1 MTPPN
6 EKAKKQYQKR
16 LKKAKSMIDKYDKSY
31 FIAHCINHICSI
43 KRSDPDKFN
52 FEFVW
57 ILAIKISAL
66 STGGKRK
73 PNHREIVGII
83 NSLWDL
89 NNCIIPFLASDN
101 NPMVALRAMT
111 NQQSTYQN
119 NITVALANV
128 SRQLALLAD
137 EEELDK
143 QFIAETGIS
152 IAAYCWI
159 WMHILVQILNHDEG
173 SLEINIPKLILDT
186 EICISIADI
195 YKFFKVFSIHTDEMP
210 SFFSNFTAY
219 DTDFESFFYDSPLKQ
234 KPFLFTGNSIRTI
247 SSNLTIASAS
257 FLLPHLFKSSN
268 STTTATNFKKIFTRI
283 FEDHIG
289 DLLLNTRA
297 QHRNEDDIRDLYRS
311 LGTSGKRSNVVDHS
325 LTITETKKILLVE
338 SKGVEQTDFVKTI
351 LDQSILTRRLEGSHL
366 KGIVQAQQC
375 TEILSKHEEFTNFN
389 FYAFIIVNDDYGFS
403 SAAQLQSMI
412 GLEAFTST
420 IPAITISSSISLD
433 RIRFVKIDTLEKICS
448 SIQDSEYTLDLF
460 LEKSNEPEF
469 RYSLD
474 LLHHKLTKT
483 HPASSI
489 QKIIHKD
496 SPHITKLT
504 TLAMQLDKK
513 NHTIAQ
519 LVTDAN
525 RVILS
530 LKQHKQVVY
539 LDSLRNSPSM

>member
-1 MTPPN
+1 MTTPN

-16 LKKAKSMIDKYDKSY
+16 LNIVSAKIDKYDKSF
-31 FIAHCINHICSI
+31 FIAHCINHICGI
-43 KRSDPDKFN
+43 KRHDPEKFN

-66 STGGKRK
+66 SAGGKRE
-73 PNHREIVGII
+73 PSHREIIGVI

-89 NNCIIPFLASDN
+89 NNCIIPFLASEN

-119 NITVALANV
+119 NITAALSNI

-137 EEELDK
+137 EEELDQ

-152 IAAYCWI
+152 IAVYCWI
-159 WMHILVQILNHDEG
+159 WMQILIQILDDEKG
-173 SLEINIPKLILDT
+173 SLEINLPKLILDT
-186 EICISIADI
+186 EICTSIADI
-195 YKFFKVFSIHTDEMP
+195 YKFFKIFSIHVDEM
-210 SFFSNFTAY
+210 SNFFSDFTAY
-219 DTDFESFFYDSPLKQ
+219 DTDFESFYYDSPLKQ

-257 FLLPHLFKSSN
+257 FLLPHLFKSSKN
-268 STTTATNFKKIFTRI
+268 TTTATNFKKIFTRI

-289 DLLLNTRA
+289 DLLSKTQA
-297 QHRNEDDIRDLYRS
+297 QYRNENNIRDLYRS
-311 LGTSGKRSNVVDHS
+311 LGISGKRSNVVDHS

-351 LDQSILTRRLEGSHL
+351 LDQLTLTSRLEGSHL
-366 KGIVQAQQC
+366 KGIVQAQRC
-375 TEILSKHEEFTNFN
+375 TEILSNHEDFKGFS
-389 FYAFIIVNDDYGFS
+389 FYAFIIINDDYGFS
-403 SAAQLQSMI
+403 SATQLQSLI

-420 IPAITISSSISLD
+420 TPAIATSSSITLD

-448 SIQDSEYTLDLF
+448 SIQDREYTLDLF

-474 LLHHKLTKT
+474 LLHHNLTKT
-483 HPASSI
+483 HPANAI
-489 QKIIHKD
+489 QKIVHKD
-496 SPHITKLT
+496 SAHIKKLT

-519 LVTDAN
+519 LATDAN
-525 RVILS
+525 RVVSS
-530 LKQHKQVVY
+530 LRQHKQSI
-539 LDSLRNSPSM
+539 LLKSLYKSPSM